1 MKRDLALEGARGRGG
16 GERYGLRESEK
27 VGLEWE
33 GSGRRRGRVRYR

>member
-27 VGLEWE
+27 VGLERE
-33 GSGRRRGRVRYR
+33 GSCRRRGRVKYR